1 LVVYQT
7 GLENDY
13 SYNDEVNNSEPGYCT
28 LEGGVFLTQVV
39 LPWTIQR
46 YLTSTSS
53 SSEQTTGKKLAI
65 LSPPFPQPGNLATSS
80 SRSHSTEEVQA
91 FGGCSFPA
99 LSDLFIKQM
108 TDVLAL

>member
-65 LSPPFPQPGNLATSS
+65 LSPAFPLNLETWPPLLPGATPLKKFKHSVAVLSLPFQISS
-80 SRSHSTEEVQA
+80 SS
-91 FGGCSFPA
+91 
-99 LSDLFIKQM
+99 K
-108 TDVLAL
+108 